1 MGGTVAVTRKS
12 ANEMTG
18 KLEEAQDAVEALE
31 EAVAQAAAITV
42 GKEQAFF
49 FYEQVAPA
57 MRALRRP
64 VDELE
69 KMVDKAYWPMP
80 TYADLLFEV

>member
-1 MGGTVAVTRKS
+1 M
-12 ANEMTG
+12 
-18 KLEEAQDAVEALE
+18 EALE
-31 EAVAQAAAITV
+31 EAVAQAAAMTV